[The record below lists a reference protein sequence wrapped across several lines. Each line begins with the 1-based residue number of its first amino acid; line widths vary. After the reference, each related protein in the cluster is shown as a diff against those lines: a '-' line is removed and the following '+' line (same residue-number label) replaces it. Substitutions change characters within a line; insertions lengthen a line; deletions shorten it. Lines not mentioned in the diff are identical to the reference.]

1 MQVVDLHQADANGVI
16 HAAYDRG
23 VITRSRDDE
32 EGRLFRIFDLPPQI
46 SREFGALR
54 TGLRVSAIVAEC
66 EAGDSAAIKL
76 SGFVVGS

>member
-1 MQVVDLHQADANGVI
+1 LQVVDFHQADANGVI

-23 VITRSRDDE
+23 VITRSRDEE
-32 EGRLFRIFDLPPQI
+32 EGRLFRIFDLPPQT

-54 TGLRVSAIVAEC
+54 SGFAAGAIVAEC

-76 SGFVVGS
+76 SGS